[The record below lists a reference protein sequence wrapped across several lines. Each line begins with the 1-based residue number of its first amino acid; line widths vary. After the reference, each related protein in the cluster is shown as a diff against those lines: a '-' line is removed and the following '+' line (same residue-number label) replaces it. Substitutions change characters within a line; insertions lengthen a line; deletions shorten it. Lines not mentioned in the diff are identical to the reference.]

1 MDTKARSWAKAIVWR
16 IIGIVLLGGII
27 YLVTRD
33 WKEMTIVTVL
43 FHGLRVV
50 MYYFHERVWENISWG
65 KVKHPLADLPVKTP
79 LSPTDLEIIAN
90 RLKAL
95 GYIE

>member
-1 MDTKARSWAKAIVWR
+1 MVKSIVWR
-16 IIGIVLLGGII
+16 VIGIFLLGGIA

-33 WKEMTIVTVL
+33 WKEMTILTIS
-43 FHGLRVV
+43 FHGLRVI
-50 MYYFHERVWENISWG
+50 MYYFHERVWEHISWG
-65 KVKHPLADLPVKTP
+65 KVKHPLAGLPVNKHLAP
-79 LSPTDLEIIAN
+79 EDLKIVED